1 VESIVAA
8 IGRRALEAQ
17 AGNAT
22 LDCVLGPCSAVE
34 GAAMQAAFHSL
45 GRHLRPWSGVE
56 DLRLADAV
64 VLPWCACHRRGARRF
79 EELGL
84 AEAVRERIERG
95 RATLVVGTAVQVVGA
110 GILGEHAPGLEAV
123 DVRAERG
130 LGDPEA
136 CAFEEVATT
145 GAMRFVRPGRYA
157 FQKRYRVPL
166 PPAGWASAYAE
177 DGRLHVA
184 ALERGQ
190 VLLTQFRPELSGAAG
205 LDVLS
210 RWCAAAEAGLR
221 GAPRPFG
228 AREGA
233 GLLAAAG

>member
-1 VESIVAA
+1 MESIVAA

-22 LDCVLGPCSAVE
+22 LDCVLGPCTAVE
-34 GAAMQAAFHSL
+34 GAAMQAAFHKL
-45 GRHLRPWSGVE
+45 GRHLRPWSSVD
-56 DLRLADAV
+56 DLRFADAV
-64 VLPWCACHRRGARRF
+64 VLPWSACHRRGARRF
-79 EELGL
+79 EDLGL
-84 AEAVRERIERG
+84 ADAVRERMDRG
-95 RATLVVGTAVQVVGA
+95 RPTLVVGTAVQVVGA

-130 LGDPEA
+130 AIDPEA

-190 VLLTQFRPELSGAAG
+190 VLLTQFRPELSGVAG
-205 LDVLS
+205 LEVLS
-210 RWCAAAEAGLR
+210 RWCAAAESGLQ
-221 GAPRPFG
+221 GAARPVG
-228 AREGA
+228 AREEL

>member
-1 VESIVAA
+1 MESIVAA

-17 AGNAT
+17 AGNTT
-22 LDCVLGPCSAVE
+22 LDCVLGPCTAVE
-34 GAAMQAAFHSL
+34 GAAMQAAFHRL
-45 GRHLRPWSGVE
+45 GRHLRPWSGVD

-64 VLPWCACHRRGARRF
+64 VLPWSACHRRGARRF
-79 EELGL
+79 EDLGL
-84 AEAVRERIERG
+84 ADAVRERIERG
-95 RATLVVGTAVQVVGA
+95 RPTLVVGTAVQVVGA
-110 GILGEHAPGLEAV
+110 GVVGEHSPGLEAV
-123 DVRAERG
+123 DLRAERG
-130 LGDPEA
+130 RADPEA

-145 GAMRFVRPGRYA
+145 GAMRFVRSGCYA

-166 PPAGWASAYAE
+166 PPVGWASAYAE

-210 RWCAAAEAGLR
+210 RWSAAAEAGLR
-221 GAPRPFG
+221 GGPRVVAPREELG
-228 AREGA
+228 R
-233 GLLAAAG
+233 LAAAG